1 MAIFLEL
8 FLYSG
13 QYGIFYL
20 LANVFDVGFV
30 RSISEASHAVLAVA
44 LLVQCSVLAKFGSKP
59 SARFLL
65 SLIVPV
71 AYF

>member
-1 MAIFLEL
+1 MLLEL

-30 RSISEASHAVLAVA
+30 KSMSEASHAVLVVA
-44 LLVQCSVLAKFGSKP
+44 LLVQCSALAKYGTKP
-59 SARFLL
+59 SARFFL
-65 SLIVPV
+65 SLVVPV